1 MRFSKAE
8 MLEVFER
15 RDAAYRLAIIAS
27 HWIRDHRTFKPTSV
41 DEARGMFM
49 EVDDQWI
56 DFMDIAAE
64 LERDPSALSGE
75 LVMNQL
81 HTTIRASFEVL
92 RNYCEDYDALIGTA
106 SQRPMLENANWYVYA
121 VAVRN
126 AVSHNF
132 RFRFRGDF
140 RKRLPTTW
148 NGMTITADMD
158 GKPLEPGTFWHR
170 QGYALFLA
178 MHAFAKT
185 LPAPPAETKERS
197 AKGS

>member
-1 MRFSKAE
+1 MAEMRFSKAE

-49 EVDDQWI
+49 EV
-56 DFMDIAAE
+56 
-64 LERDPSALSGE
+64 ERDPSALSGE

-92 RNYCEDYDALIGTA
+92 RNYCEDYDALIGKA

-148 NGMTITADMD
+148 NGMTIIN
-158 GKPLEPGTFWHR
+158 L
-170 QGYALFLA
+170 
-178 MHAFAKT
+178 
-185 LPAPPAETKERS
+185 
-197 AKGS
+197 